1 MPYKTI
7 KCPKCGVEGSFEIVA
22 DSATLDWNY
31 NYNCYSKIVFCTCKN
46 CNVSFS
52 AEELYDIIG
61 YDEDS
66 VKIEEAV

>member
-1 MPYKTI
+1 MPYKMI

-22 DSATLDWNY
+22 DSALGWNY
-31 NYNCYSKIVFCTCKN
+31 NYNCYSKIVFCTCNN
-46 CNVSFS
+46 CKISFS

-66 VKIEEAV
+66 VKIVEVI